1 VYVELGSSETADS
14 LLALSQSNLI
24 DFKVRAKKLTSTI
37 NTQDFTPL
45 VGDASA
51 FGIGERAVTLAAAR
65 YAFFEINK
73 ADMSTTSSSQ
83 ISLLIAQLNGISIKL
98 SSS

>member
-14 LLALSQSNLI
+14 LLALSQSNLS
-24 DFKVRAKKLTSTI
+24 DFKVRAKELTSTI

-51 FGIGERAVTLAAAR
+51 SALESVLSLTRQLGIL
-65 YAFFEINK
+65 
-73 ADMSTTSSSQ
+73 
-83 ISLLIAQLNGISIKL
+83 SLR
-98 SSS
+98 